1 MEKVKP
7 PKIEV
12 GNLDAFADKAIND
25 LRSDSAVYNNIK
37 AMNVTPEQVR
47 AHLASFLDYQED
59 YHYCQNCPGVD
70 QCQKPHPH
78 LQLKLSLDG
87 NFVERSFDPCE
98 KIIRKWEQD
107 RQYRISDFPI
117 EWREAFLG
125 NIDMT
130 ANRMAIVKAAD
141 EVIEGKAKRWLY
153 LTGNPRMGK
162 SYMMVAIINELIRNG
177 QGPVEFLNTPTR
189 LKELNDLAFTDK
201 EGFKKTFDDY
211 ANVPV
216 LVFDDFGNEYKNDY
230 MRDTILYPIL
240 SERSKNGRL
249 TFFTSDFTIN
259 EIGQMYSVSKASEI
273 RAKQL
278 ARLLVS
284 MCREPLKLDGI
295 SVY

>member
-7 PKIEV
+7 PRIDV

-37 AMNVTPEQVR
+37 AMNVTPEQIR

-59 YHYCQNCPGVD
+59 YHYCQNCPGID
-70 QCQKPHPH
+70 QCQKAHPH

-87 NFVERSFDPCE
+87 NYIERSFDPCD
-98 KIIRKWEQD
+98 KIIRKWELD
-107 RQYRISDFPI
+107 RQYRICDFPI

-130 ANRMAIVKAAD
+130 ANRQVILKAAD
-141 EVIEGKAKRWLY
+141 EVIEGQSKRWLY
-153 LTGNPRMGK
+153 ITGNPRMGK
-162 SYMMVAIINELIRNG
+162 SYMLVAIINELVRNG
-177 QGPVEFLNTPTR
+177 KGPVIFLNTPTR

-211 ANVPV
+211 VNVPI
-216 LVFDDFGNEYKNDY
+216 LAFDDFGNEYKNDY

-240 SERSKNGRL
+240 SERSKNGHL
-249 TFFTSDFTIN
+249 TFFTSDFTLN
-259 EIGQMYSVSKASEI
+259 EIGQMYAASKASEI

-278 ARLLVS
+278 TRLLIS
-284 MCREPLKLDGI
+284 MCRESLKLEGI